1 MEHGG
6 IEAAT
11 SKFVCFM
18 TLTWACPKLHR
29 FAEYVKPLERMVW
42 VNAPSGTDSR
52 ISGRKFCH
60 VVMKPA
66 VAGQKSRSELGHYIQ
81 FSDETVRIHIG
92 KAYNFWY
99 PTHCRNP
106 TSNEWQPVSRCF
118 FGTVTYSY
126 LLTSEENWVL
136 YDTPKHD
143 RYLFVTTG
151 FCASHYLTT
160 SAPPQGYAL
169 YLVDWPT
176 SGLLWVTTN
185 GPNHHCGTVV
195 ATGTEAEFCCSS
207 IELLGFMWRM
217 WPYITNGKLVGRRCT
232 VRLKSLC
239 QQITTCS
246 FPLTTIFVGNLS
258 QLRQTCERYSQPSF
272 RPRHL
277 IYNAMALCS

>member
-81 FSDETVRIHIG
+81 FSDETVRIHLG

-151 FCASHYLTT
+151 FCASHYMTN
-160 SAPPQGYAL
+160 L
-169 YLVDWPT
+169 YNP
-176 SGLLWVTTN
+176 
-185 GPNHHCGTVV
+185 
-195 ATGTEAEFCCSS
+195 A
-207 IELLGFMWRM
+207 R
-217 WPYITNGKLVGRRCT
+217 
-232 VRLKSLC
+232 
-239 QQITTCS
+239 
-246 FPLTTIFVGNLS
+246 
-258 QLRQTCERYSQPSF
+258 
-272 RPRHL
+272 
-277 IYNAMALCS
+277 LCSVSGGLADKWYTMSYYQRAKPPLWDCSRNRHWSRVLLFLHRIARLHVAHVAVYNKRQIGWETLYRPP